1 MEGFPLRR
9 FFGTFPSGLPGIGL
23 LILRLATGWIAI
35 TQGASDLLL
44 GAAGM
49 GILFTFVEL
58 GAGALLFAGLL
69 TPFASAVLAI
79 SNLTVALST
88 IAPLAAIHRV
98 PNLWF
103 IAAVA
108 AGIALLG
115 PGALSIDA
123 RLFGRHRIIIPATR
137 K

>member
-58 GAGALLFAGLL
+58 GAGGLLFAGLL
-69 TPFASAVLAI
+69 TPFASALLAI
-79 SNLTVALST
+79 LNLTVALSA
-88 IAPLAAIHRV
+88 IAPAAAIHRV
-98 PNLWF
+98 PNFWF

-108 AGIALLG
+108 AGIALVG

-123 RLFGRHRIIIPATR
+123 RLFGRHRIIIPAPR